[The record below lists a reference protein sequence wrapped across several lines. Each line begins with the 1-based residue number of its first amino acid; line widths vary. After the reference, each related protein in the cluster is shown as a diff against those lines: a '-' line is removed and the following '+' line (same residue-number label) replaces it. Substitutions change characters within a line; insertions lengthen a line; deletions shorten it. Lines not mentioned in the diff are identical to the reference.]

1 MLLIFYNPK
10 ITDNITDSMQMIHKS
25 KGFEDDLIIETLDL
39 SKHDIN
45 SVAQLIS
52 LSDENIN
59 PLLFGKDPEKTIK
72 KLIELGNNYFSPPY
86 TQCAVYKGQIVG
98 IIVGF
103 RVNEKTKLD
112 QRSGLSFV
120 KAMGLLS
127 FIGKIPFIIKLD
139 KVVSGDMDPD
149 GYYIHQLS
157 VDPVF
162 QNRGFGSTIINTKAH
177 EHKKLY
183 LHVNY
188 ENERAVSF
196 YKKVGFRERS
206 RGSTSYKGKCI
217 CECLMVK
224 NIVL

>member
-1 MLLIFYNPK
+1 MLLIFYNPQITGN
-10 ITDNITDSMQMIHKS
+10 ITDNMQGTHKR
-25 KGFEDDLIIETLDL
+25 KGFEEYLVIETLDP
-39 SKHDIN
+39 SKHDIS
-45 SVAQLIS
+45 SVARLLS

-72 KLIELGNNYFSPPY
+72 KLLKLGNNYFAPPY
-86 TQCAVYKGQIVG
+86 TQCAMYKGQVVG

-103 RVNEKTKLD
+103 KVNEKTKLD

-139 KVVSGDMDPD
+139 KVVSGEMDPD

-162 QNRGFGSTIINTKAH
+162 QNRGFGSTIINTTAH

-183 LHVNY
+183 LHVNC

-196 YKKVGFRERS
+196 YKNVGFREKS

-217 CECLMVK
+217 CECLMEK
-224 NIVL
+224 NIAF